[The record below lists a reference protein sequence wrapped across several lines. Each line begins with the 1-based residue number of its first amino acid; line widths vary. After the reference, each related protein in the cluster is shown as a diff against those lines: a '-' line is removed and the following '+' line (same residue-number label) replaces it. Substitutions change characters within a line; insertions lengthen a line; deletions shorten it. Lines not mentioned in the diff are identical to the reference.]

1 MEVLSLPLTVR
12 PRGLPA
18 TSAPPQSDTCPGP
31 SPQAAHPFCRPL
43 RRPETLV
50 GCTAQSTQGLR
61 GEGRPCSA
69 PGPCTTLATMRG
81 LGCDQGPG
89 HVHVCWAAGVCPR
102 RLRAGPRA
110 ACTPGSSPGSSPSSS
125 PGSSPG
131 VLALLGSGSVL
142 TSRWLLGL
150 PSPFSLPVGVGETEW
165 WPRGL
170 WGALQ
175 RPGCARPGGPRST
188 FSSRL
193 CRRRP
198 EAPAGVAR
206 AGMLQ
211 SRTLRCHFLHFC
223 IMFTGHGTVFIS
235 YKPLKMGKTAG
246 PREAGVRGGCAP
258 APCGG
263 PVRPGCGRLL
273 PSGVMGCDPC
283 SQSTGGS
290 SEGAAGLR
298 VTTCGPDP
306 RQGAVCWCCTCVLCH
321 RPSRGDQEGPSE
333 EAALDRS
340 LWGLGV
346 LLPPRPVLWPAPGP
360 HSASSSGVGRGHSG
374 GRQSG

>member
-1 MEVLSLPLTVR
+1 ML
-12 PRGLPA
+12 G
-18 TSAPPQSDTCPGP
+18 PGP
-31 SPQAAHPFCRPL
+31 LYHPGHHAGLGLWPGARPPARL
-43 RRPETLV
+43 LGSRCLPPPP
-50 GCTAQSTQGLR
+50 
-61 GEGRPCSA
+61 EGRPPCSLHPRLLPRLLPRRPRSARLRQRTHIALVVGSPESLLTASGSRGDRVVAPRVVGCSA
-69 PGPCTTLATMRG
+69 TARLCEAR
-81 LGCDQGPG
+81 
-89 HVHVCWAAGVCPR
+89 WAA
-102 RLRAGPRA
+102 LH
-110 ACTPGSSPGSSPSSS
+110 
-125 PGSSPG
+125 
-131 VLALLGSGSVL
+131 
-142 TSRWLLGL
+142 
-150 PSPFSLPVGVGETEW
+150 
-165 WPRGL
+165 
-170 WGALQ
+170 LQ
-175 RPGCARPGGPRST
+175 L
-188 FSSRL
+188 RL

-298 VTTCGPDP
+298 VTTCGRDP

-321 RPSRGDQEGPSE
+321 WPSRGDQEGPSE

>member
-1 MEVLSLPLTVR
+1 MLGPGPLYHPGHHAGLGLWPGAR
-12 PRGLPA
+12 PRARLLGSRCLP
-18 TSAPPQSDTCPGP
+18 PPPEGRPPCSLHPRLLP
-31 SPQAAHPFCRPL
+31 RLLPQLLPRLLP
-43 RRPETLV
+43 R
-50 GCTAQSTQGLR
+50 
-61 GEGRPCSA
+61 RPCSA
-69 PGPCTTLATMRG
+69 
-81 LGCDQGPG
+81 
-89 HVHVCWAAGVCPR
+89 
-102 RLRAGPRA
+102 RLR
-110 ACTPGSSPGSSPSSS
+110 
-125 PGSSPG
+125 
-131 VLALLGSGSVL
+131 SVL

-188 FSSRL
+188 FSSLL

-298 VTTCGPDP
+298 VTTCGLDP